1 MSLLNG
7 GKNNNK
13 KGGKATKGAGG
24 TTAAKPVIKPGK
36 TANISRKPPKTGGT
50 RGS

>member
-7 GKNNNK
+7 NKNNGK
-13 KGGKATKGAGG
+13 KGAKNAKGNTATTKSF
-24 TTAAKPVIKPGK
+24 IKPGK
-36 TANISRKPPKTGGT
+36 SANVAKRPIKTGGT

>member
-7 GKNNNK
+7 GKNNTK
-13 KGGKATKGAGG
+13 KGAKS
-24 TTAAKPVIKPGK
+24 AKPAVPGAKSFVKPGK
-36 TANISRKPPKTGGT
+36 SANISKKPIKTGGT

>member
-7 GKNNNK
+7 GKNNK
-13 KGGKATKGAGG
+13 KGGKATKGTGG
-24 TTAAKPVIKPGK
+24 ATAAKPMIKPGK